1 MDANKPAVYIRGIYS
16 TALTKIFIDAGYPI
30 IFASKEI
37 RKRFNLPF
45 RPKKGY
51 SKDITIR
58 DRLDKQGVSIMFKK
72 HVWEKL
78 EAEEFKDFPL
88 WQTNNANLIVYKARF
103 HKNAIYRGLIVKS
116 NRNFN
121 YSYVRLAP
129 ESINKNGE
137 LDSDDF
143 KTTVAR
149 YARYIP
155 DSKEGIFQIT
165 HEDSGENYASLGSFY
180 TIPGDLIVI
189 VPYNNKVIIS
199 KEITYGKQKKR
210 LFDLG
215 KEIQQTKKY
224 GFIFRTA
231 AELATNDEILEEV
244 DRLEKDLIQTQT
256 DITQFPDRIGEIYS
270 NYRSINVIF
279 PAQMKNELDNIR
291 RTILPT
297 LESHH
302 IIKSLPVWKKT
313 ASEPKK
319 DDNKFQD
326 RRKYDKKQSFR
337 EEDEGQSLNFG
348 KLVDFTENLLKGV
361 DSSQH
366 DTIHQNFLH
375 EYYKEIL
382 KTRKSFSV
390 SHQKLSGKT
399 IHLSS
404 GYIKAVELESN
415 LQNKVVLKRR
425 MREGG
430 LYDGLNTP
438 IEYGDYAIGE
448 YTQGSW
454 YYVSSYYSANNELK
468 GRYYNVNTPI
478 EITEAGIHYIDLEV
492 DVVENMVGERKI
504 IDKDILDH
512 ALDMGFI
519 SEEMYAKA
527 ITLAENIVEGRVV

>member
-78 EAEEFKDFPL
+78 EASKFKDFPL

-129 ESINKNGE
+129 DSIKKNGE
-137 LDSDDF
+137 QDSDDF

-215 KEIQQTKKY
+215 KDIQQTKKY

-244 DRLEKDLIQTQT
+244 DRLEKDLIQTQN
-256 DITQFPDRIGEIYS
+256 DITKFPNRIGEIYS
-270 NYRSINVIF
+270 NYRSLNVIF
-279 PAQMKNELDNIR
+279 PAQVKHEFDIIR
-291 RTILPT
+291 REIMPT

-302 IIKSLPVWKKT
+302 IIKSLPLWKK
-313 ASEPKK
+313 SVIDPKK
-319 DDNKFQD
+319 DDRKFQD
-326 RRKYDKKQSFR
+326 RRKFDKKPPT
-337 EEDEGQSLNFG
+337 EEEALNVG
-348 KLVDFTENLLKGV
+348 KLVDFTENLLNGV
-361 DSSQH
+361 DPSQY
-366 DTIHQNFLH
+366 DIIHQNFLY
-375 EYYKEIL
+375 EYYNEIL
-382 KTRKSFSV
+382 KIRKSFSV

-404 GYIKAVELESN
+404 GYIKAVEYEPN
-415 LQNKVVLKRR
+415 LRNKVILKRR

-492 DVVENMVGERKI
+492 DVVENMVGDRKI
-504 IDKDILDH
+504 IDRDILDH
-512 ALDMGFI
+512 ALEMGFI
-519 SEEMYAKA
+519 SEEMYGKA
-527 ITLAENIVEGRVV
+527 ITLAENIVEGRIL